1 MCSILNY
8 NTVTAKKIWFG
19 ESAYSG
25 QCLNYELDN
34 WKNRDSI
41 LGRGQN
47 TSSGTFTSPLG
58 HTQPRTQWGAGSLSE
73 DVQRPER
80 ETDHSHPVPWLTM
93 GGDTPSISHM
103 PFMTCAVTTLPY
115 HLVNLRNLWERNP
128 MDGEK
133 IKVGSRFLAYGHSCI
148 TLQPLW
154 QNVNQS
160 KASLWMVII
169 WLLLQTIAWTEW
181 LDDWKGN

>member
-19 ESAYSG
+19 ESVFGPVPELRAG
-25 QCLNYELDN
+25 QL
-34 WKNRDSI
+34 KNRDSI

-73 DVQRPER
+73 EVQRPGR
-80 ETDHSHPVPWLTM
+80 ETDHSHPVPWLMM
-93 GGDTPSISHM
+93 GRDTPSISHM
-103 PFMTCAVTTLPY
+103 PFMTRAETTLPY
-115 HLVNLRNLWERNP
+115 HLVNLRNLCERNP
-128 MDGEK
+128 MDGEGK
-133 IKVGSRFLAYGHSCI
+133 NVGSRFLAYGHGCI
-148 TLQPLW
+148 TLQPPW

-160 KASLWMVII
+160 KASL
-169 WLLLQTIAWTEW
+169 
-181 LDDWKGN
+181 